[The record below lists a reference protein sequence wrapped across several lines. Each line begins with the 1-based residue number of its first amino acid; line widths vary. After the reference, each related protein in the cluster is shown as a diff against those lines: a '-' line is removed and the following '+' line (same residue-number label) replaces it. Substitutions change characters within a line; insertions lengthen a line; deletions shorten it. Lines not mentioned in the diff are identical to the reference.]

1 VGAGAGWLITRW
13 WLALLVPI
21 AAALL
26 TSVIYRDDDEVP
38 LWLLAGVLVLIG
50 LAAGSLAR
58 FFADELRRKR
68 DSARS
73 R

>member
-26 TSVIYRDDDEVP
+26 ARIIFPDDPEFP
-38 LWLLAGVLVLIG
+38 LSWVVALLVLLG

-58 FFADELRRKR
+58 FFADELRRR
-68 DSARS
+68 DGSRS

>member
-1 VGAGAGWLITRW
+1 
-13 WLALLVPI
+13 VPI
-21 AAALL
+21 AAGLL
-26 TSVIYRDDDEVP
+26 ADVIYPDDPEFPFSWVVGVIV
-38 LWLLAGVLVLIG
+38 LLG

-68 DSARS
+68 DGSRS